1 MSTRTFFISLVIAS
15 VLGSVFT
22 VLALRLTQQR
32 PAPAYESFEQNQQV
46 RLSRLLSDTE
56 VVIPEGL
63 NFMVAAEAT
72 LPAVVH
78 IKTSYNSKRKS
89 SYEDAF
95 KNFFGDGDGFH
106 GKRGFGTPREASG
119 SGVIISDDGYIVT
132 NNHVIDEAAEIE
144 VVLSDKR
151 SYRGQLIGTD
161 PATDLALVK
170 IEGANLP
177 FARYG
182 NSDDLRIGEWVLA
195 VGNPLELTSTVTAG
209 IVSAKARNINILR
222 TADNSAIESFIQT
235 DAAVNPGNSGGAL
248 VNLKGELIG
257 INTAIATTTGS
268 YSGYSFAVPVTL
280 VKKIMDD
287 LLRYGQVQRA
297 VLGVRIIEVT
307 ADFAREKGIRD
318 VRGVYISSVGD
329 RSAAEEAD
337 MEAGDIVLAVNDV
350 PVNTPSE
357 LQEIVARYRPGDE
370 VTVNYVRKGEPRT
383 ANATLKSLENTSLAA
398 APPVPTSVRIE
409 KVGAV
414 LQQLSPNE
422 QRDLGLSGGVKV
434 TQLLKGKF
442 KDEGVRE
449 GFIITAIDKEII
461 TEPAQVE
468 AMAEEATGALLI
480 EGVYPDGKKAYYAIG
495 W

>member
-22 VLALRLTQQR
+22 VLALRLTQR

-46 RLSRLLSDTE
+46 RLSRLLSETD

-78 IKTSYNSKRKS
+78 IKTSYGTHRKS
-89 SYEDAF
+89 GEDLF
-95 KNFFGDGDGFH
+95 KNFFGDGEGFH
-106 GKRGFGTPREASG
+106 GKRGFGIPREASG

-151 SYRGQLIGTD
+151 SYRGQLIGAD

-170 IEGANLP
+170 IDSENLP

-268 YSGYSFAVPVTL
+268 YAGYSFAVPVML

-329 RSAAEEAD
+329 QSAAQEAD

-370 VTVNYVRKGEPRT
+370 VIVDYVRKGEPRT
-383 ANATLKSLENTSLAA
+383 ANATLKSLENTRLTA
-398 APPVPTSVRIE
+398 APPVPSSLRIE
-409 KVGAV
+409 KIGAV
-414 LQQLSPNE
+414 LQQLSPDE
-422 QRDLGLSGGVKV
+422 QRTLGLTGGVKV
-434 TQLLKGKF
+434 MELLPGKF
-442 KDEGVRE
+442 KEEGIRQ
-449 GFIITAIDKEII
+449 GFVITTIDKQAI
-461 TEPAQVE
+461 TEPTQVE
-468 AMAEEATGALLI
+468 TLAEESEGALLI
-480 EGVYPDGKKAYYAIG
+480 EGLYPDGKRAYYAIG